1 TDESTIASPADVA
14 RAGLPPPINVEL
26 PASARPGGE
35 AGSAPDAPPAAP
47 TLDDA
52 LEREPDNVALLVE
65 RAARLGAAAH
75 YSAAQLDYERALQV
89 DPAHGEALTGLGVL
103 LSRRGLWT
111 EALPHLRRATEVDPG
126 RTAAW
131 YYLGEALNHVDDLAA
146 AAAAGDGGR
155 FRVHRSPATP
165 EGAARRRGRGDGG
178 WGRSPRGLRDPR
190 RHPQRHR
197 AGHPR
202 RRRARVALHAAA
214 GAGMGVRH
222 GYGAPD
228 RHRRGQPDRRR
239 RRRDHGPDSEGPLG
253 QRDVPR
259 GRLR

>member
-1 TDESTIASPADVA
+1 VIRKREPRWQSAADRARVAAELIEEAASLTDESTIASPADVA

-26 PASARPGGE
+26 PASTRPGGE

-47 TLDDA
+47 TLD
-52 LEREPDNVALLVE
+52 VALLVE

-146 AAAAGDGGR
+146 AQAAYERAVELEPRNARALHRLGIVLDRLNRPDEATRMYRRSREAAAR
-155 FRVHRSPATP
+155 
-165 EGAARRRGRGDGG
+165 
-178 WGRSPRGLRDPR
+178 
-190 RHPQRHR
+190 
-197 AGHPR
+197 
-202 RRRARVALHAAA
+202 
-214 GAGMGVRH
+214 
-222 GYGAPD
+222 
-228 RHRRGQPDRRR
+228 
-239 RRRDHGPDSEGPLG
+239 
-253 QRDVPR
+253 
-259 GRLR
+259 